1 MLGTPLWPPL
11 AFISE
16 VLPLQITLLC
26 SQNTSQSPS
35 LDTSVLVVDLH
46 LPHPCSQRSGTQW
59 PHPAPPNDISPGTRQ
74 SGGHDGNC
82 REEVGMFSQ
91 QTAKL
96 EIHDTVPRALNWK
109 TKISHELCMLHH
121 FSSYLKAWWIF
132 LVCPQC
138 SSMSQAI
145 CSLAVLSFTSLQ
157 LGHSSLHCNSSL
169 TCRNN
174 HGGHKAPLGS
184 VLPWRCVP
192 AVPPPSPRD
201 TSDPCWSCR
210 ALTAQ
215 TRVMVLSA
223 RFSSAWVIT

>member
-1 MLGTPLWPPL
+1 M
-11 AFISE
+11 
-16 VLPLQITLLC
+16 
-26 SQNTSQSPS
+26 
-35 LDTSVLVVDLH
+35 LVVDLH

-59 PHPAPPNDISPGTRQ
+59 PHPAPPGDISPGTRQ

-91 QTAKL
+91 RTAKL
-96 EIHDTVPRALNWK
+96 EIQDTVPRTLNWK

-121 FSSYLKAWWIF
+121 FSSYLKAWWVF

-138 SSMSQAI
+138 GSTSQAI

-157 LGHSSLHCNSSL
+157 LGRSSLQCNSSL

-184 VLPWRCVP
+184 VLPRRNVP
-192 AVPPPSPRD
+192 AVLLPSPKD

-210 ALTAQ
+210 SLTAQ
-215 TRVMVLSA
+215 TKVMVLSA
-223 RFSSAWVIT
+223 HFSSAWIIT